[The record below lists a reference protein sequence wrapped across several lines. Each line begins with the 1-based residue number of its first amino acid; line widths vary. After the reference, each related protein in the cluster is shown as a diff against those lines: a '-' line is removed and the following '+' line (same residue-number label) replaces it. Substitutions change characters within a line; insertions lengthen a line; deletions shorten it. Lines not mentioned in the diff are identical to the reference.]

1 MFVIETKGAKMNL
14 SIEQFEVSVII
25 PCLNEESTVRNCV
38 RGAQG
43 SISAAR
49 ISGEVIVVDNGSTD
63 NTAAAAKETGAR
75 VLQEKKTGYGAALIK
90 GLQEASGKFMVFA
103 DADESYDFSYIGA
116 FVEEMRK
123 GADFVIGSRFR
134 GGIEKGAM
142 PFLHRYLGTPVITSI
157 VRLFFGVKVSDIN
170 CGMRGLTRGAY
181 LRLGLVCEGMEF
193 ASEMIAKA
201 GKQRLKIVEIPI
213 YFRKDKR
220 GRRSHLN
227 TFKDGWRHL
236 RFILLFSPKW
246 LFLFPGMVL
255 FGAGFLFMLL
265 ILFDFF
271 SYLGIFS
278 MLVCQSMIF
287 LGMQFILYGISSHGF
302 KQFLEYNRHEDKFY
316 RIFKEFTIEKGI
328 IAGSIILLAGLIVT
342 FFSGMDIFRF
352 IAAGESPVFKPDA
365 TKWGFLGVTL
375 VILGFQLAISSFY
388 ICLFNIQT
396 KKQP

>member
-1 MFVIETKGAKMNL
+1 MNV
-14 SIEQFEVSVII
+14 SIKQLEVSVII
-25 PCLNEESTVRNCV
+25 PCLNEEGTVRNCV

-43 SISAAR
+43 SMSAAG
-49 ISGEVIVVDNGSTD
+49 INGEVIVVDNGSTD
-63 NTAAAAKETGAR
+63 NTAAAAKDAGAR
-75 VLQEKKTGYGAALIK
+75 VLQEKKKGYGLALIK
-90 GLQEASGKFMVFA
+90 GLREASGKFMVFA

-116 FVEEMRK
+116 FVKEMRK

-170 CGMRGLTRGAY
+170 CGMRGLTREAY

-201 GKQRLKIVEIPI
+201 AKLNLKIVEIPI

-227 TFKDGWRHL
+227 TFQDGWRHL

-246 LFLFPGMVL
+246 LFLFPGMIL

-271 SYLGIFS
+271 NYLGIFS
-278 MLVCQSMIF
+278 MLICQSMIF
-287 LGMQFILYGISSHGF
+287 LGTQFILYGISSHGF
-302 KQFLEYNRHEDKFY
+302 KQFLEYNRQEDKFY
-316 RIFKEFTIEKGI
+316 RIFKKFTIEKGI
-328 IAGSIILLAGLIVT
+328 IAGSIILLAGLTVT
-342 FFSGMDIFRF
+342 IFSGMDIFRF
-352 IAAGESPVFKPDA
+352 IAAGGSPVFKADA

-375 VILGFQLAISSFY
+375 AILGFQLVISSFY